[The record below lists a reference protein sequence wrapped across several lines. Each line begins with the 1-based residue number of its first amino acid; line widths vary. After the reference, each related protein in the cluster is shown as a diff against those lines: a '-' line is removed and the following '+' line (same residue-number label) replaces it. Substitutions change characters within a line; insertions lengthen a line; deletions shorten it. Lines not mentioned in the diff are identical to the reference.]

1 MSTDLKHAC
10 HECGGNI
17 AYPQHAF
24 GAIVHCPH
32 CGQQTTLGEKY
43 PETPEPPATVKTR
56 RVADTPLTAPAS
68 LSADGGGGNRKALL
82 ICLAVLALVV
92 VLAGGVAVGMRSESQ
107 AKREVERKATEE
119 TEKAKAK
126 VEAEEQA
133 KATAK
138 ALAAAKQ
145 EAIAKAVAQVQ
156 REAIDRAAEVAA
168 KAAKEQEEKKA
179 QALAAKIARLKTN
192 PVIWP
197 LWEEADHDAIR
208 ITATK
213 ENEATLLYKTKGLT
227 VKHSDMPD
235 WLKTAAVAKHKDDGE
250 ALGLIRVVNGTTH
263 DLRANP
269 PGWVVIQRAVVIQII
284 DDGYLM
290 IDESALYAPG
300 APSGSGVFKLLHNG
314 FNRIFTKDTRLQ
326 VRGLSVGTYTYT
338 RKAGDTVKVPVYD
351 PGMPQGPLAKS
362 AIPMAESP

>member
-1 MSTDLKHAC
+1 
-10 HECGGNI
+10 
-17 AYPQHAF
+17 
-24 GAIVHCPH
+24 V
-32 CGQQTTLGEKY
+32 
-43 PETPEPPATVKTR
+43 
-56 RVADTPLTAPAS
+56 
-68 LSADGGGGNRKALL
+68 
-82 ICLAVLALVV
+82 
-92 VLAGGVAVGMRSESQ
+92 
-107 AKREVERKATEE
+107 
-119 TEKAKAK
+119 
-126 VEAEEQA
+126 QA
-133 KATAK
+133 KANAK
-138 ALAAAKQ
+138 ALAAAKE

-156 REAIDRAAEVAA
+156 KEAIEKAAEVAA

-208 ITATK
+208 ITQTK
-213 ENEATLLYKTKGLT
+213 DNEATLLYKNKSLT

-235 WLKTAAVAKHKDDGE
+235 WLKTAAVTKHKDDGE
-250 ALGLIRVVNGTTH
+250 ALGLIRVVNGTTY
-263 DLRANP
+263 DLRTNP
-269 PGWVVIQRAVVIQII
+269 PGWVAIQRAVIIQII

-314 FNRIFTKDTRLQ
+314 FSRIFTKDTRMQ
-326 VRGLSVGTYTYT
+326 VRGMSVGTYTYT

-351 PGMPQGPLAKS
+351 PGMPQGPLAKN